1 MRVETNMAD
10 QRKLLAQAIS
20 EWIHEPV
27 QYEGVPSCAYR
38 VGAVRV
44 ERGGVI
50 TSEDSQAW
58 ATLQPFF
65 QNHGWAEK
73 ADQPDATEALEA
85 TDDSSPASAEC
96 PDALPN
102 LLEISEPVPDATVN
116 GLKNLVFMLHG
127 KQKLLNKVTG
137 GETIH
142 IPDLLVNRL
151 REYTPETL
159 EEFTQLLDDC
169 GAMDELQGFDY
180 RDGKVTISFPHDENQ
195 PVIWTTYGTLVD
207 KIVKAAM
214 SATRVTPE
222 ENGAESEKYRMRSW
236 LMRLGYGGA
245 DFKAQRQLLTRNLT
259 GSSAFPDAA
268 KAKKHTE
275 KYLAL
280 RKAARDAKED
290 EDEQAD

>member
-1 MRVETNMAD
+1 MEITMKDGTNRRD
-10 QRKLLAQAIS
+10 LVRAIA
-20 EWIHEPV
+20 EHLDEEAKFQGP
-27 QYEGVPSCAYR
+27 PSFAYI
-38 VGAVRV
+38 VGAMTVDREGNLTGTDEDLTALKPFLV
-44 ERGGVI
+44 ERGFL
-50 TSEDSQAW
+50 D
-58 ATLQPFF
+58 
-65 QNHGWAEK
+65 AEV
-73 ADQPDATEALEA
+73 
-85 TDDSSPASAEC
+85 
-96 PDALPN
+96 N

-127 KQKLLNKVTG
+127 KQKLLNKATG

-142 IPDLLVNRL
+142 ISDLLVNRL

-159 EEFTQLLDDC
+159 EEFTDLLDDC

-180 RDGKVTISFPHDENQ
+180 RDGKVTISFPQDENQ

-236 LMRLGYGGA
+236 LLRLGYSGA

-280 RKAARDAKED
+280 RKAAREAKED
-290 EDEQAD
+290 ENERAD